1 MAIEPAPG
9 LRADWLNAWL
19 AALGITALLP
29 GTRLSWTPEAV
40 PVALFS
46 TPDDL
51 SPLAQALALALPS
64 LEELDGLAIARRRP
78 PAADFGRKV
87 SPEVFS
93 ERAGLA
99 RISGDWS
106 LSSTVT
112 DLVAEVPNEGLPH
125 SPFDPSAPQ
134 GRTLWERVV
143 GCRQLLTDP
152 SRSLAATL
160 SGRGKRVRS
169 NGLGFD
175 IQRLVAGV
183 QDAEKQVDPVVELLA
198 FAGLELIPFRGD
210 GKSARARG
218 WFGPTGRPGSFRW
231 CAWAD
236 PLDRWGIDAFLD
248 VVMGRTVGPEEAAR
262 LGVLA
267 RYHTVP
273 YQALGS
279 ADPTRAYAAA
289 RDA

>member
-1 MAIEPAPG
+1 MAIESAPG

-19 AALGITALLP
+19 AAVGVTVLVP
-29 GTRLSWTPEAV
+29 GVRLSWTPEAV
-40 PVALFS
+40 PVAWFNVPAALPS
-46 TPDDL
+46 
-51 SPLAQALALALPS
+51 LAQAVALALPS
-64 LEELDGLAIARRRP
+64 LEVLDGLAIARRLP
-78 PAADFGRKV
+78 HAADLGRKV
-87 SPEVFS
+87 SPEAFS
-93 ERAGLA
+93 ERAALA
-99 RISGDWS
+99 RASGDWS

-112 DLVAEVPNEGLPH
+112 DLVAELPKEGLPH

-152 SRSLAATL
+152 AQSIKATL
-160 SGRGKRVRS
+160 AGRGRRVKS

-198 FAGLELIPFRGD
+198 FAGLELFPFRGD
-210 GKSARARG
+210 GTSARARG
-218 WFGPTGRPGSFRW
+218 WFGPAGRPGSFRW
-231 CAWAD
+231 CSWAE

-248 VVMGRTVGPEEAAR
+248 VVMGRMIGREEAAR
-262 LGVLA
+262 LGVVT

-273 YQALGS
+273 YRALGS

>member
-1 MAIEPAPG
+1 MALEPAPG

-19 AALGITALLP
+19 AALGIAALLP
-29 GTRLSWTPEAV
+29 GVRLSWTPEAV
-40 PVALFS
+40 PVAQFS
-46 TPDDL
+46 APDDL
-51 SPLAQALALALPS
+51 SPLDQALALALPS
-64 LEELDGLAIARRRP
+64 LEELDGLAIARRQP
-78 PAADFGRKV
+78 PAGDFGRKV
-87 SPEVFS
+87 SLEVFS

-106 LSSTVT
+106 LSSTVS
-112 DLVAEVPNEGLPH
+112 DLVAELPKEGLPH

-152 SRSLAATL
+152 AQSIKATL
-160 SGRGKRVRS
+160 AGRGKRVKS

-198 FAGLELIPFRGD
+198 FAGLELFPFRGD

-218 WFGPTGRPGSFRW
+218 WFGPAGRPGSFRW
-231 CAWAD
+231 CSWAD

-248 VVMGRTVGPEEAAR
+248 VVMGRMIGREEAAR
-262 LGVLA
+262 LGVVA

-289 RDA
+289 RDV

>member
-1 MAIEPAPG
+1 MATEPAPG
-9 LRADWLNAWL
+9 LRSDWLNGWL
-19 AALGITALLP
+19 AALGVTALLP
-29 GTRLSWTPEAV
+29 GVRLSWTSEAV
-40 PVALFS
+40 PAAQFS
-46 TPDDL
+46 VPDHL
-51 SPLAQALALALPS
+51 SPLAETLALAMPS
-64 LEELDGLAIARRRP
+64 LEALDGLAVARRRP
-78 PAADFGRKV
+78 PGADFGRRV

-112 DLVAEVPNEGLPH
+112 DLVAELPDEGLPH

-143 GCRQLLTDP
+143 GCRRLITDP
-152 SRSLAATL
+152 APSITATL
-160 SGRGKRVRS
+160 AGRGKRARS

-175 IQRLVAGV
+175 VQRLVAGV

-198 FAGLELIPFRGD
+198 FAGLELMPFRGD

-218 WFGPTGRPGSFRW
+218 WSGPPSRPGSFRW
-231 CAWAD
+231 YAWAEA
-236 PLDRWGIDAFLD
+236 LDRWGIDAFLD
-248 VVMGRTVGPEEAAR
+248 VVMGREVRPEEQAR
-262 LGVLA
+262 LGVVA
-267 RYHTVP
+267 RYHSVP

-289 RDA
+289 REG